1 MVPIMR
7 RIDELGRI
15 VIPKDIRKKLR
26 FLEDDIL
33 ELKIENN
40 KLIISKNNN
49 DNEYIKY
56 IEGIVNNLYKIIKNN
71 IVITNN
77 DVILSYKL
85 QFKYNFKQEKLNDE
99 FINKILNRNKIK
111 ENGKMNITNNLIL
124 DGYYI
129 FKPIIINSNLRGSII
144 YFKNDPITDIEE
156 KLIDLSTMIISNY
169 IDC

>member
-1 MVPIMR
+1 MSKKAPI
-7 RIDELGRI
+7 
-15 VIPKDIRKKLR
+15 
-26 FLEDDIL
+26 
-33 ELKIENN
+33 
-40 KLIISKNNN
+40 
-49 DNEYIKY
+49 
-56 IEGIVNNLYKIIKNN
+56 
-71 IVITNN
+71 ITNN